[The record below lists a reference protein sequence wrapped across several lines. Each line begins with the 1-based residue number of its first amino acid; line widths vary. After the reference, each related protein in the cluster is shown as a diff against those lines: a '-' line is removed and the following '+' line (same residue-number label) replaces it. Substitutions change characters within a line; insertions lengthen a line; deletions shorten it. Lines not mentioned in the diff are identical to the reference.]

1 MDFSLVSIIFHF
13 FYVCGSWR
21 LCKEALGLEPVGLSG
36 GAARCFAPGQ
46 VLWARSSAL
55 DLLARPVNLCFARPV
70 NSVFARPVCPLS
82 ETLKP
87 PGHVSRETP
96 GKS

>member
-1 MDFSLVSIIFHF
+1 MLQ
-13 FYVCGSWR
+13 GALR
-21 LCKEALGLEPVGLSG
+21 LDGCSG
-36 GAARCFAPGQ
+36 PGW

-55 DLLARPVNLCFARPV
+55 DLLARPVNLGFARPV